1 VDYIKNQL
9 PREKD
14 LMPNFTRAVR
24 EWRANSQG
32 APRAFT
38 LIELLVVI
46 AIIAILA
53 GLLLPSLSKAKA
65 AGQCAVCKNNLRQI
79 GIALNLYSSE
89 YQMYPLAAINESGP
103 AGTGLSLW
111 DGKLLA
117 LVASNR
123 DVFVCPSYKNAPKWT
138 NNVRQPKPNSSYGYN
153 TVGTGRY
160 PASGASLGLDGGFDS
175 MNLSQVKYL
184 LENQVK
190 APSDMIAV
198 ADAQPK
204 AGGADSDL
212 DDLLPINLLAEM
224 VTPRHDQRDNV
235 VFCDAHV
242 EFAKQTN
249 WLQKSTAPRQRF
261 NNDNQPHPET
271 WVN

>member
-1 VDYIKNQL
+1 MQSPVPAL
-9 PREKD
+9 PS
-14 LMPNFTRAVR
+14 RAAHHR
-24 EWRANSQG
+24 DSDQ
-32 APRAFT
+32 AFT

-53 GLLLPSLSKAKA
+53 GLLLPALSRAKA

-79 GIALNLYSSE
+79 GIGLNLYTSE
-89 YQMYPLAAINESGP
+89 FQKYPLAAVNETP
-103 AGTGLSLW
+103 PTGTGISLW

-123 DVFVCPSYKNAPKWT
+123 DVFACPAYKNPPKWT

-160 PASGASLGLDGGFDS
+160 PAGGSSLGLDGGFDS
-175 MNLSQVKYL
+175 MNLSQAKYL

-204 AGGADSDL
+204 SGGSDGDL

-224 VTPRHDQRDNV
+224 VTPRHDHRDNV

-242 EFAKQTN
+242 EFAKQTV
-249 WLQKSTAPRQRF
+249 WLQKTTAARQRF
-261 NNDNQPHPET
+261 NNDNQPHSESWT
-271 WVN
+271 N